1 VYVHTCTVCTRKH
14 YVDVCCPCY
23 HPVYC
28 IHTRLCLLVCVYQV
42 EDERFEVDMV
52 IDANMCTIRVLEP
65 LAEEIATMKAVE
77 AMPRGPGACVT

>member
-1 VYVHTCTVCTRKH
+1 MPVVSVITLSIVFTRVRA
-14 YVDVCCPCY
+14 YMY
-23 HPVYC
+23 
-28 IHTRLCLLVCVYQV
+28 CVYQV

-77 AMPRGPGACVT
+77 AMPRGPGACLT

>member
-1 VYVHTCTVCTRKH
+1 
-14 YVDVCCPCY
+14 
-23 HPVYC
+23 
-28 IHTRLCLLVCVYQV
+28 VYQV

-77 AMPRGPGACVT
+77 AMPRGPGACVTWLCVLWKPGFLRHRVDVLLIKLHSLE

>member
-1 VYVHTCTVCTRKH
+1 
-14 YVDVCCPCY
+14 
-23 HPVYC
+23 
-28 IHTRLCLLVCVYQV
+28 VYQV

-77 AMPRGPGACVT
+77 AMPRGPGKGCLFCVAFSGLCFLF